1 MIIGE
6 VYGNAK
12 NKLLQSISS
21 SGKSM
26 FIDFKKQHDFGAVKL
41 EALIKYKKINF
52 DCQTWFDVKKNSL
65 MTPNHPNNTNCS
77 WLITANYGSYIILNF
92 KFIEVNSYF
101 IAIFEIKANSI
112 TFTNWLI
119 IACKWIW
126 IYWDLWWR
134 KPICRSCKKYHWD
147 SQTNQGVISRQPNIC
162 EI

>member
-112 TFTNWLI
+112 TFTN
-119 IACKWIW
+119 
-126 IYWDLWWR
+126 
-134 KPICRSCKKYHWD
+134 
-147 SQTNQGVISRQPNIC
+147 
-162 EI
+162 